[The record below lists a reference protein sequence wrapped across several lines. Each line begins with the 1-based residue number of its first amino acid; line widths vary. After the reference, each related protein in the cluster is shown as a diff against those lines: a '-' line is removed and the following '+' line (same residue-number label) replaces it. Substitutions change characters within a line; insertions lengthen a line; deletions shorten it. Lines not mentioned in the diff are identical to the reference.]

1 MVCLDK
7 KMFEQVLMLLVN
19 MIIRDLNNLQTI
31 MITVKITG
39 QNLTILITYSLRAHE
54 NKTKPSS

>member
-1 MVCLDK
+1 
-7 KMFEQVLMLLVN
+7 MFEQVLMLLVN

-39 QNLTILITYSLRAHE
+39 QNLTILITHSLRAHE